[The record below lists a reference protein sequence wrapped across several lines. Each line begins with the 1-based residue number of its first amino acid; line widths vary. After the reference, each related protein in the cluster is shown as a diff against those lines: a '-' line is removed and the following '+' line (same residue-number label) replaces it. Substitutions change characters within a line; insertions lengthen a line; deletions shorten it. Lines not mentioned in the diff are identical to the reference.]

1 MFCYGQS
8 LEVSILEFYEAP
20 GSLALSISL
29 SVSLCGAVRRRLDFY
44 EAPVGSLSLST
55 SLSLSV
61 SRILRSAGRLSHPL
75 YLSLCVSMWSSPP
88 SSRILRSTGRLSTT
102 GQADHTDRLVD
113 LPTDRRSD

>member
-1 MFCYGQS
+1 MFCDGQS

-55 SLSLSV
+55 SLSL
-61 SRILRSAGRLSHPL
+61 
-75 YLSLCVSMWSSPP
+75 CV
-88 SSRILRSTGRLSTT
+88 
-102 GQADHTDRLVD
+102 
-113 LPTDRRSD
+113 